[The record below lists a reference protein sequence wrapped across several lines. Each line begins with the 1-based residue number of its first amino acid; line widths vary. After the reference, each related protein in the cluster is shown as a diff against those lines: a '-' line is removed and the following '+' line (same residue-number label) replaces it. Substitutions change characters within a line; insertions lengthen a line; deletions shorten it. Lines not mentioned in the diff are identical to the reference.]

1 MFPQIPQS
9 VTVGN
14 NLYTGGGDDTVHISK
29 ADGLAGLLGL
39 YEVNVNGQSQYMTRE
54 QLEKTNF
61 NLGSGNDTLIVDK
74 DVTANIHADGGAGN
88 DVLIGGSGNDH
99 LKGGS
104 GNDAIFGRGGNDH
117 LEGGR
122 GNDWLSGGRSQGHL
136 GGNRGNDLLV
146 GGKGWDSL
154 VGGPGFDWKIY

>member
-14 NLYTGGGDDTVHISK
+14 TLYTGGGDDVVHISK

-39 YEVNVNGQSQYMTRE
+39 YEVNVNGQSQYMTRQ
-54 QLEKTNF
+54 QLESTHF
-61 NLGSGNDTLIVDK
+61 NLGAGNDILIVDEN
-74 DVTANIHADGGAGN
+74 VTANIHADGGAGN

-104 GNDAIFGRGGNDH
+104 GNDALFGRGGNDR
-117 LEGGR
+117 LE
-122 GNDWLSGGRSQGHL
+122 
-136 GGNRGNDLLV
+136 GNRGNDLLV
-146 GGKGWDSL
+146 GGRGWDSL